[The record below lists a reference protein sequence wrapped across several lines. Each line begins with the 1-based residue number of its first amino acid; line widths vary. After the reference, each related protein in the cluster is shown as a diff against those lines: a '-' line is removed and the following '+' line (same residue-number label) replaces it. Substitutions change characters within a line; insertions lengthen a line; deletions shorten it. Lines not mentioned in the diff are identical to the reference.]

1 MILFTQ
7 NLRFHNPSSALFTF
21 HSTLFTYNEFMSS
34 KTDWLAAAPAARAT
48 NEKADTPLFPFLMR
62 LLRGEDLS
70 FADAAEFFRA
80 LTDDDANPAQV
91 AGALTALTAKGE
103 TPEELAGMARVMREQ
118 AVKITTRHKN
128 FIDTTGTGS
137 SAAKTFNV
145 STATAFVVAGAG
157 LPVAKHANRAVASNT
172 GSADVLTKLG
182 VKISAEPEI
191 AQACLNGAG
200 ICFMF
205 APKFHPTLRRVGD
218 VRRNLGIRTCLNLL
232 GVLAN
237 PAGAPKQIVGVWHK
251 SLIEPMAQA
260 LALLGAQH
268 AWVVQ
273 GVDDGLDELTLTGET
288 LVAEVF
294 GGKLKTFK
302 ITPEDFGLQRS
313 DTKHLRAETPEQ
325 SAKIIREVLSGK
337 RRDEARALVIL
348 NAAAALLVGGL
359 AKKPIQAARLAE
371 QSIDSA
377 SAQVKLERL
386 IQTTNKK

>member
-1 MILFTQ
+1 
-7 NLRFHNPSSALFTF
+7 
-21 HSTLFTYNEFMSS
+21 MSS
-34 KTDWLAAAPAARAT
+34 KTEWLAAAPASAT
-48 NEKADTPLFPFLMR
+48 NDKAETPLFPYLNS
-62 LLRGEDLS
+62 LIRGEDLS
-70 FADAAEFFRA
+70 SDAAAEFFRA
-80 LTDDDANPAQV
+80 LADRNANPAQI
-91 AGALTALTAKGE
+91 AGALSALTAKGE
-103 TPEELAGMARVMREQ
+103 TFEELAGMARVMREQ

-157 LPVAKHANRAVASNT
+157 LPVAKHANRAVASRT
-172 GSADVLTKLG
+172 GSADVLAKLG
-182 VKISAEPEI
+182 VKISVEPEI
-191 AQACLNGAG
+191 TQACLNGAG

-205 APKFHPTLRRVGD
+205 APKFHPELRRVGD

-237 PAGAPKQIVGVWHK
+237 PARAPKQIVGVWHK
-251 SLIEPMAQA
+251 SLIEPMAKA
-260 LALLGAQH
+260 LALLETQH

-273 GVDDGLDELTLTGET
+273 GADGLDELTLTGET
-288 LVAEVF
+288 FVAEVF
-294 GGKLKTFK
+294 GGKVKTFK
-302 ITPEDFGLQRS
+302 ITPEDFGLHRVKS
-313 DTKHLRAETPEQ
+313 IGHLKAETPEQ

-337 RRDEARALVIL
+337 RRDEARSLVVL
-348 NAAAALLVGGL
+348 NAAAALLIGGL

-386 IQTTNKK
+386 IQTTNKNNEK